1 MNTESSRVNPSAQR
15 PPPEPIAPNVIGWA
29 VLLLLLGLSVLA
41 AYQPIGIFQPIVHFG
56 IAFTQ
61 AAIVF
66 ILFMKLRGRPSLK
79 GVFAGAGFFWLMFL
93 FGLSTVDYA
102 TRSGFPLR

>member
-1 MNTESSRVNPSAQR
+1 MKPAQ
-15 PPPEPIAPNVIGWA
+15 PEPLAPYVIGWL
-29 VLLLLLGLSVLA
+29 VLLLLLGLSVLS
-41 AYQPIGIFQPIVHFG
+41 AYLDIGIFHPLVNFG

-66 ILFMKLRGRPSLK
+66 AIFMRLRERPSLK
-79 GVFAGAGFFWLMFL
+79 WVFAGAGFFWLMFL

-102 TRSGFPLR
+102 TRTGWPAQ